1 MQLAHTSSFPSV
13 PGRAV
18 RNFLVVL
25 ALLLACAW
33 SASAWA
39 VDVNRATI
47 EQLQTISGIG
57 PKTAQ
62 TIVEER
68 NRGGDF
74 ASMADLSDRVKGIG
88 AKRVQALQAAG
99 LEIGG
104 AGANPAGTPP
114 AGANPTAAQGS

>member
-1 MQLAHTSSFPSV
+1 MQLSHPSSFPSV
-13 PGRAV
+13 PGRTV
-18 RNFLVVL
+18 RNFLVAL

-33 SASAWA
+33 SASVWA

-88 AKRVQALQAAG
+88 TKRAQALQAAG
-99 LEIGG
+99 LEIGES
-104 AGANPAGTPP
+104 GANPAGTPP
-114 AGANPTAAQGS
+114 AGANPTAARGS